1 VGGLGARELVEGM
14 SFCQIP
20 IPQSCSWNWKQLLKL
35 RSLAKKFLRVKV
47 GDGSKIFLWLDVW
60 HPDG

>member
-1 VGGLGARELVEGM
+1 LVEGM